1 MPPQHEAKEV
11 LRPSEDLQFMTEFA
25 QHHPLDAAQ
34 FVRDCT
40 TQYPEMAMLTGA
52 NQLATPGQIA
62 QTDGSSV
69 GAQLFPDIAER
80 ELREF
85 NRTAVGL
92 LTLEWALE
100 GDYDAFTACQ
110 QGRPDKLSR
119 DSFDA
124 LKAYTDGILVDDDA
138 KEAMR
143 VSLVINDLGKVD
155 SVIAQIAEATG
166 TQEVDH
172 DKILLEA
179 LERFPETSPSFN
191 RLTPHYKEVVLEGL
205 RAQFNLG
212 QFMQGENVAA
222 SLAGLQGL
230 SKEALDFYNL
240 HVFYDIAGAAGH
252 VRQDGSVTI
261 NEPTYQNFSMAVTAL
276 EGVNDASLAETYDA
290 YLRQKADQLGI
301 PDIDDPTNRAVTRLS
316 CMLRYSSPEQAAN
329 VANVFNRLP
338 QGTRAILE
346 HELSKTGVDDGYATL
361 IYYAPAIVNNLQR
374 AYGEQVAAGQMTSQE
389 AFESALFTG
398 CTTLSQLYM
407 QSRIHLTGQE
417 GNGVFTVLAAD
428 VATTAA
434 TDPSRLQQDPVAV
447 ERIEGSDNAT
457 AKVEPVSKIETAD
470 FDPLQLEQLE
480 GKRVVVMGMGGG
492 SDVVQATVLAKLLE
506 KAGKECAGVI
516 SVRGSA
522 RGVTNHGG
530 QIAEGVYQTT
540 PQTTLDT
547 RYFEDLPPADGYKT
561 VLVFN
566 DRDRYDIEQQVQ
578 AAVGAFEADTVIAI
592 DTGGDALYYNE
603 AAEGTNPT
611 VASPDQ
617 DLRVLAALRGVN
629 GVRQYTAIFG
639 AGIDAPPYAQTVLQD
654 AHARLYS
661 PSDADQ
667 RTMLDQYAAWGLPSG
682 DPKRFAKT
690 LPVVHAALRGVRG
703 LFESPIPSERILDAS
718 NPWNPYSHI
727 QDAASRVFV
736 MDAEAHRRAIRI

>member
-1 MPPQHEAKEV
+1 
-11 LRPSEDLQFMTEFA
+11 MTEFA
-25 QHHPLDAAQ
+25 HRQPLDALQ

-52 NQLATPGQIA
+52 NQLATPGMLA
-62 QTDGSSV
+62 KVDGTSV
-69 GAQLFPDIAER
+69 AAQLYPDVPEKD
-80 ELREF
+80 LREF

-92 LTLEWALE
+92 LTMEWVLD
-100 GDYDAFTACQ
+100 GDYEAFTACQ
-110 QGRPDKLSR
+110 QGRPDKFSHE
-119 DSFDA
+119 SFDA

-155 SVIAQIAEATG
+155 SVIERIAEATG

-179 LERFPETSPSFN
+179 LERFPGIAPSFD

-205 RAQFNLG
+205 RAQFNLS

-276 EGVNDASLAETYDA
+276 EGVNDAPLAETYDA
-290 YLRQKADQLGI
+290 YLRQKADQLGL
-301 PDIDDPTNRAVTRLS
+301 PDIDDPTSRAITRLS
-316 CMLRYSSPEQAAN
+316 CMLRYSTPEQAAG
-329 VANVFNRLP
+329 VTDVFNRLP

-346 HELSKTGVDDGYATL
+346 HELARTGVDDGYATL
-361 IYYAPAIVNNLQR
+361 IYYAPAIMSNLQR
-374 AYGEQVAAGQMTSQE
+374 AYGEQVAAGHLTSQE
-389 AFESALFTG
+389 AFERALFTG
-398 CTTLSQLYM
+398 CTTLGQLFM
-407 QSRIHLTGQE
+407 QSRVNLKGQE

-434 TDPSRLQQDPVAV
+434 TNPDRLQQDPVVV
-447 ERIEGSDNAT
+447 ERIGHTENAT
-457 AKVEPVSKIETAD
+457 AKVEPLAKIETDGFEA
-470 FDPLQLEQLE
+470 LQLEQLA

-492 SDVVQATVLAKLLE
+492 SDVVQATVMAKLLE
-506 KAGKECAGVI
+506 KAGKECAGIV
-516 SVRGSA
+516 SVRGSE
-522 RGVTNHGG
+522 RGVSNHGG
-530 QIAEGVYQTT
+530 QIAEGVFQTT
-540 PQTTLDT
+540 PDTTLDT
-547 RYFEDLPPADGYKT
+547 RYFEDLPPAEGYKT

-566 DRDRYDIEQQVQ
+566 DRKYDIERQVQ
-578 AAVGAFEADTVIAI
+578 AAVGAFEADTIIAI

-617 DLRVLAALRGVN
+617 DQRVLAALRSVN

-639 AGIDAPPYAQTVLQD
+639 AGIDAPPYAQSVLR
-654 AHARLYS
+654 AANARLYS
-661 PSDADQ
+661 PTETDQ
-667 RTMLDQYAAWGLPSG
+667 RAMLDQYAAWGLPSG

-736 MDAEAHRRAIRI
+736 MDAEEHRRAIRI